1 VRLFNAKL
9 SNGYFNA
16 LFPAEVKEILGAS
29 GKDFIGSL
37 CQEHFP

>member
-9 SNGYFNA
+9 SNGYFNG
-16 LFPAEVKEILGAS
+16 LLPVEVKEILGAS
-29 GKDFIGSL
+29 GKDLGSL